1 MCRYV
6 LVCDCQPATSGS
18 TGVGAVSLWLL
29 RVAWRVTQLLLA
41 ALVAVLIWT
50 APRAWRLSVRVTR
63 AGWRRWQRIH
73 VPDATPVPVAP
84 QRAIEPERAVTW
96 SELMRKEAANR

>member
-6 LVCDCQPATSGS
+6 LVCDCQPATSSS

-29 RVAWRVTQLLLA
+29 RLAWRVAQLLLA
-41 ALVAVLIWT
+41 ALVATLIW
-50 APRAWRLSVRVTR
+50 AVPRAWRLSVRVTR
-63 AGWRRWQRIH
+63 AGWRRWQRVH
-73 VPDATPVPVAP
+73 VPDATPVPVAAL
-84 QRAIEPERAVTW
+84 AIEPERAVTW